1 MRPLAALLLALP
13 LLTALTPARADVLIR
28 VDKDTQ
34 RLRVSVDG
42 RPRYDWAV
50 STGTA
55 RYDTPNGTYRPL
67 RMARTHFSR
76 EWDDAPMPHA
86 IFFTGAGH
94 AIHGSGHV
102 SALGRPASHGCVRLA
117 PGRAATLFR
126 LVKAEGMGNTRIVVE
141 GAVPQAVAGG
151 FRSRRGYE
159 GDGVMSAGMQM
170 GRGGYGYGSGYG
182 YGYGYGYGTAPV
194 RRYAPEPA
202 YGLPE
207 DDLE

>member
-1 MRPLAALLLALP
+1 MRSLAALLLALP
-13 LLTALTPARADVLIR
+13 LALPLAAMTAPARAEVTIR

-34 RLRVSVDG
+34 RMRVSVDG
-42 RPRYDWAV
+42 SPRYDWPV

-55 RYDTPNGTYRPL
+55 RHDTPNGSYRVQ

-117 PGRAATLFR
+117 PAKAATLFR
-126 LVKAEGMGNTRIVVE
+126 LVKSQAGASARRAAATR
-141 GAVPQAVAGG
+141 
-151 FRSRRGYE
+151 
-159 GDGVMSAGMQM
+159 
-170 GRGGYGYGSGYG
+170 
-182 YGYGYGYGTAPV
+182 AP
-194 RRYAPEPA
+194 A
-202 YGLPE
+202 
-207 DDLE
+207 

>member
-13 LLTALTPARADVLIR
+13 LVAALTPARADVLIR

-55 RYDTPNGTYRPL
+55 RYDTPNGAYRPL

-141 GAVPQAVAGG
+141 GAVPEAVAGR
-151 FRSRRGYE
+151 FRGRRGYE
-159 GDGVMSAGMQM
+159 SDGVMSAGMQM
-170 GRGGYGYGSGYG
+170 GRG
-182 YGYGYGYGTAPV
+182 GYGYGTAPV

-207 DDLE
+207 DDLAW